1 MLEKQKP
8 VDRRKYIRFDT
19 EIRVNFQIQ
28 EKRKDNI
35 LQGKI
40 SGISRNISVEG
51 ICFISKKKL
60 KPGSRLELEI
70 FLPSESKP
78 LCLEGDVRWSNPFQ
92 SKKGKAMFETG
103 VKLFTFNKD
112 DANKFIS
119 NILPEHRRAEDT
131 LRQSEKRLSQI
142 IQGSSIPTFVIDNR
156 RLVTHWNKA
165 CESLTGISAKEM
177 IGTRKQW
184 SAFYSKKRPLMT
196 DLIVGEASEKEIA
209 GYYAD
214 KYRKSAMIKGAYEAE
229 DFFLH
234 VGKGGKYLFFTAAPL
249 RDLEGKI
256 IGAIETLQDITERKR
271 VEKSLKEAME
281 VKSQFISMVSHELR
295 TPLTAIKEAIAIVL
309 DGSAGEINGEQ
320 KDFLD
325 MAKRNVDRLAR
336 LIHNAL
342 DFQKLERGKMEF
354 NIRKN
359 DINEVVKDIWRT
371 MSSLAGEEELD
382 FSIRLKDKL
391 PRIKFDKDKITQ
403 VLANIVNNAIKFTN
417 KGQVVITTGRGKNM
431 VQVSV
436 RDTGPGIKK
445 KDLSRLFH
453 RFEQLA
459 APRGGKM
466 GGTGLGLAI
475 SKEIVEKHRGKIWA
489 KSKIGKGTT
498 FHFVLPIKEQRG

>member
-19 EIRVNFQIQ
+19 EIKVNFQIQ
-28 EKRKDNI
+28 EKRKDST
-35 LQGKI
+35 LPGKI

-60 KPGSRLELEI
+60 EPGNRLELEV
-70 FLPSESKP
+70 FFPSESKP
-78 LCLEGDVRWSNPFQ
+78 LRIEGEVRWSRLVQ
-92 SKKGKAMFETG
+92 SKKSKAMFETG
-103 VKLFTFNKD
+103 VELFTLDKGD
-112 DANKFIS
+112 VNKFIS
-119 NILPEHRRAEDT
+119 NILPEHRRAEEA
-131 LRQSEKRLSQI
+131 LRESEKRLSQI

-156 RLVTHWNKA
+156 HLITHWNKA
-165 CESLTGISAKEM
+165 CESLTGIPAKEM
-177 IGTRKQW
+177 LGTRKQW
-184 SAFYSKKRPLMT
+184 CAFYSKQRPMMA
-196 DLIVGEASEKEIA
+196 DLIMDKASEKQIA
-209 GYYAD
+209 GYYRD
-214 KYRKSAMIKGAYEAE
+214 KYRKSTVIKGAYETE

-234 VGKGGKYLFFTAAPL
+234 VGKGEKYLFFTAAPL

-271 VEKSLKEAME
+271 IEKSLKEAME

-309 DGSAGEINGEQ
+309 DGSAGEINDEQ

-354 NIRKN
+354 NIQEN
-359 DINEVVKDIWRT
+359 DINEVVKDIWNT
-371 MSSLAGEEELD
+371 MSSLARDAGLD

-391 PRIKFDKDKITQ
+391 PSITFDKDKITQ
-403 VLANIVNNAIKFTN
+403 VLVNIVNNAIKFTN
-417 KGQVVITTGRGKNM
+417 EGRIVIATSQEGNV

-445 KDLSRLFH
+445 KDLSKLFH
-453 RFEQLA
+453 SFEQLS
-459 APRGGKM
+459 APRGEKM

-489 KSKIGKGTT
+489 ESKVGQGTT
-498 FHFVLPIKEQRG
+498 FHFILPVKEQRG